1 MAALWRA
8 AAFVAGVCLLQ
19 NQAALPP
26 LAPSLWAVFVLLLA
40 AIAFR
45 ALRLSQ
51 GKIATIGAFGLG
63 FLLCFAVGLSWANW
77 RAHDRLRPLLP
88 SDLRWQDIVVEGRV
102 DGLATIDR
110 NAARF
115 DFAIDKLVS
124 PPRPLPAFK
133 ARISYR
139 PHAGAIRLG
148 EIRDGARL
156 RLKVRIRE
164 PRSNFNPNGFDYA
177 GWLFARKIRYGGYTR
192 SGEENRLLEAG
203 GGLRESLRAR
213 IAAAIPG
220 SSARAIVAALAIGDR
235 SGLSDSQWESMRRAG
250 VVHLVSISAVHIG
263 FVFGVAFLLCR
274 LALLFLRRY
283 FFVVKGQTVACLV
296 ALAAAGCYAALAGF
310 QIPTQ
315 RALIML
321 AAGCA
326 AALWGRRHS
335 MLMPFSLALFAVV
348 AFDPWAVLAP
358 GFWLSFFL
366 AGIVLI
372 LFRQGFDLRYAADA
386 PAASAPEPPV
396 IYKRLSEKDEAFVIV
411 PDKSMN
417 GKLRYAANIT
427 RFHLLTFAQ
436 EWEQW
441 VRRALL
447 FLAAAG
453 LLISLLTAAAAAA
466 FIFSFLTA
474 SLLLRVNIGRYFL
487 FQILISAGAI
497 PLTFGFFGEGSIIS
511 PIANFFA
518 IPAVGLTLPFVLAD
532 VVLPGDFLWRAA
544 AIPLAGFEWATEEL
558 SSPAWAAKFA
568 PTPTP
573 ILFALAVGG
582 ALWLLAPV
590 GRLRWFGALPL
601 CALAFT
607 PPIAIPQGDAA
618 VATLDVGQGS
628 AIVVRTANRTLV
640 YDAGP
645 RRGKIGFRRLGCLAV
660 FARARLAANR
670 RARRKPRRQRPQR
683 RRGIDFARVS
693 RCDFLFVAAARESAQ
708 SFGESR
714 ALRIGNRLALGRNR
728 FFVFASERGG
738 LSGGA
743 RRQRYELRAFDSDA
757 RFGGA
762 FDRRFV
768 GRIRGRIARPPSRRF
783 RRHSRAADDFAGKSS
798 RQQKLLAPK
807 IRARGRAANRDFQ
820 RRIVQHARPSAS
832 RRDGFIRARDR
843 GENRAHRPRRRGIF
857 ASWRAA
863 KNPNAKTARPP
874 LLAHRPRSRL
884 RRGEKQSGDGAEMKS
899 GAVGEIRTPD
909 LLITNQLLY
918 RTELQQRRADSSKRG
933 ARAAL

>member
-26 LAPSLWAVFVLLLA
+26 LAPSLWAAVVLLTV
-40 AIAFR
+40 AIAAR
-45 ALRLSQ
+45 ALRPE
-51 GKIATIGAFGLG
+51 KIAAIGAFGLG
-63 FLLCFAVGLSWANW
+63 FLLCFAVGFSWANW

-88 SDLRWQDIVVEGRV
+88 TDLRWQDIVVEGRV

-192 SGEENRLLEAG
+192 SGEENRLLAAG

-213 IAAAIPG
+213 IAAAIPD

-296 ALAAAGCYAALAGF
+296 ALAAAGGYAALAGF

-348 AFDPWAVLAP
+348 AFDPWAVLSP

-372 LFRQGFDLRYAADA
+372 ILRQGFDARSPID
-386 PAASAPEPPV
+386 PTASAPPPPV
-396 IYKRLSEKDEAFVIV
+396 VYKRLPGANEAFAVV
-411 PDKSMN
+411 ADESAK
-417 GKLRYAANIT
+417 GKLHHAAALALF
-427 RFHLLTFAQ
+427 RLRALARERWF
-436 EWEQW
+436 W
-441 VRRALL
+441 RALL

-453 LLISLLTAAAAAA
+453 LLISILAGVAAASFVLA
-466 FIFSFLTA
+466 FLTA
-474 SLLLRVNIGRYFL
+474 FLLFREQIKRYFL
-487 FQILISAGAI
+487 FQVLISAGAI
-497 PLTFGFFGEGSIIS
+497 PLTLHFFGEGSIIS

-544 AIPLAGFEWATEEL
+544 AIPLAGFEWAIEKL

-601 CALAFT
+601 CALAFA
-607 PPIAIPQGDAA
+607 PPIAIAPGDAA

-645 RRGKIGFRRLGCLAV
+645 RRGRFDTGASVVLPFLRGRGWQRIDALVVSHDDGDHSGGAESILRASPDAVFYSSLPPAKARSLSAKAARCESGIGWRWDGIDFLFLHPSAADYRAEREDNDMSCALLIRTRDSAALLTGDLSGEFEEELLARHPAV
-660 FARARLAANR
+660 FADI
-670 RARRKPRRQRPQR
+670 RARRTILLASHHGSKNSSRPKFARAVAPQTAVFSAGLCNTHGHPHPAVTDLFAREIGAKIARTDRDGAVILHLGAPQKIQTQRPR
-683 RRGIDFARVS
+683 
-693 RCDFLFVAAARESAQ
+693 
-708 SFGESR
+708 
-714 ALRIGNRLALGRNR
+714 
-728 FFVFASERGG
+728 
-738 LSGGA
+738 
-743 RRQRYELRAFDSDA
+743 
-757 RFGGA
+757 
-762 FDRRFV
+762 DRRYWH
-768 GRIRGRIARPPSRRF
+768 IDTD
-783 RRHSRAADDFAGKSS
+783 RACG
-798 RQQKLLAPK
+798 
-807 IRARGRAANRDFQ
+807 
-820 RRIVQHARPSAS
+820 
-832 RRDGFIRARDR
+832 
-843 GENRAHRPRRRGIF
+843 
-857 ASWRAA
+857 AA
-863 KNPNAKTARPP
+863 KNKEETAR
-874 LLAHRPRSRL
+874 
-884 RRGEKQSGDGAEMKS
+884 K
-899 GAVGEIRTPD
+899 
-909 LLITNQLLY
+909 
-918 RTELQQRRADSSKRG
+918 
-933 ARAAL
+933 

>member
-1 MAALWRA
+1 M
-8 AAFVAGVCLLQ
+8 
-19 NQAALPP
+19 
-26 LAPSLWAVFVLLLA
+26 
-40 AIAFR
+40 
-45 ALRLSQ
+45 
-51 GKIATIGAFGLG
+51 
-63 FLLCFAVGLSWANW
+63 
-77 RAHDRLRPLLP
+77 
-88 SDLRWQDIVVEGRV
+88 
-102 DGLATIDR
+102 ATIDR

-192 SGEENRLLEAG
+192 SGEENRLLAAG

-296 ALAAAGCYAALAGF
+296 ALAAAGGYAALAGF

-411 PDKSMN
+411 VDESMN
-417 GKLRYAANIT
+417 GKLRYAADIT

-453 LLISLLTAAAAAA
+453 
-466 FIFSFLTA
+466 
-474 SLLLRVNIGRYFL
+474 
-487 FQILISAGAI
+487 
-497 PLTFGFFGEGSIIS
+497 
-511 PIANFFA
+511 
-518 IPAVGLTLPFVLAD
+518 
-532 VVLPGDFLWRAA
+532 
-544 AIPLAGFEWATEEL
+544 
-558 SSPAWAAKFA
+558 
-568 PTPTP
+568 
-573 ILFALAVGG
+573 
-582 ALWLLAPV
+582 
-590 GRLRWFGALPL
+590 
-601 CALAFT
+601 C
-607 PPIAIPQGDAA
+607 
-618 VATLDVGQGS
+618 
-628 AIVVRTANRTLV
+628 
-640 YDAGP
+640 
-645 RRGKIGFRRLGCLAV
+645 
-660 FARARLAANR
+660 
-670 RARRKPRRQRPQR
+670 
-683 RRGIDFARVS
+683 
-693 RCDFLFVAAARESAQ
+693 
-708 SFGESR
+708 
-714 ALRIGNRLALGRNR
+714 
-728 FFVFASERGG
+728 
-738 LSGGA
+738 
-743 RRQRYELRAFDSDA
+743 
-757 RFGGA
+757 
-762 FDRRFV
+762 
-768 GRIRGRIARPPSRRF
+768 
-783 RRHSRAADDFAGKSS
+783 
-798 RQQKLLAPK
+798 
-807 IRARGRAANRDFQ
+807 
-820 RRIVQHARPSAS
+820 
-832 RRDGFIRARDR
+832 
-843 GENRAHRPRRRGIF
+843 
-857 ASWRAA
+857 
-863 KNPNAKTARPP
+863 
-874 LLAHRPRSRL
+874 
-884 RRGEKQSGDGAEMKS
+884 
-899 GAVGEIRTPD
+899 
-909 LLITNQLLY
+909 
-918 RTELQQRRADSSKRG
+918 
-933 ARAAL
+933 

>member
-40 AIAFR
+40 AIAVR
-45 ALRLSQ
+45 ALRPSQ

-63 FLLCFAVGLSWANW
+63 FLLCFAVGFSWANW

-192 SGEENRLLEAG
+192 SGEENRLLAPG

-283 FFVVKGQTVACLV
+283 FFIVKGQTVACLI
-296 ALAAAGCYAALAGF
+296 ALAAAGGYAALAGF

-348 AFDPWAVLAP
+348 AFDPWAVLSP

-366 AGIVLI
+366 AGVILI
-372 LFRQGFDLRYAADA
+372 LIRQGFDARSTIF
-386 PAASAPEPPV
+386 PAASEPPLPPSPPPPSV
-396 IYKRLSEKDEAFVIV
+396 VYKRLPDAGVEVFLIVDSESIG
-411 PDKSMN
+411 
-417 GKLRYAANIT
+417 GKLRYAAAVALF
-427 RFHLLTFAQ
+427 RLRAL
-436 EWEQW
+436 EWERQIW
-441 VRRALL
+441 PTLL
-447 FLAAAG
+447 SLATAG
-453 LLISLLTAAAAAA
+453 LLISILTTAAAAA
-466 FIFSFLTA
+466 FIFSFLIA
-474 SLLLRVNIGRYFL
+474 SLLLRGNIKRYFL
-487 FQILISAGAI
+487 FQILLAAGAI
-497 PLTFGFFGEGSIIS
+497 PLTFAFFGEGSIIS

-518 IPAVGLTLPFVLAD
+518 IPAVGLALPFVLAD

-544 AIPLAGFEWATEEL
+544 AIPLAGFEWAIEKL
-558 SSPAWAAKFA
+558 SSPVWAAKFA

-601 CALAFT
+601 CALAFV
-607 PPIAIPQGDAA
+607 PPIAIAPGDAT

-640 YDAGP
+640 YGAGP
-645 RRGKIGFRRLGCLAV
+645 RRGKFDSGSEVVLPFLRGRGWQRIDALVVSHDDGDHSGGAESILRASPDAIFYSSLPTAKARNLSANAARCESGIGWRWDGIDFLFLHPSAADYRAEREDNDMSCALLIRTRDSAALLTGDLSGEFEEELLARHPAV
-660 FARARLAANR
+660 FADI
-670 RARRKPRRQRPQR
+670 RARRTILLASHHGSKNSSRPKFARAVAPQTAIFSAGLCNTHGHPHPAVTDLFGREIGAKIARTDRDGAVILHLGAPQKIETQRPRDR
-683 RRGIDFARVS
+683 RYWHIDLDRA
-693 RCDFLFVAAARESAQ
+693 CGAAR
-708 SFGESR
+708 
-714 ALRIGNRLALGRNR
+714 
-728 FFVFASERGG
+728 
-738 LSGGA
+738 
-743 RRQRYELRAFDSDA
+743 
-757 RFGGA
+757 
-762 FDRRFV
+762 
-768 GRIRGRIARPPSRRF
+768 
-783 RRHSRAADDFAGKSS
+783 K
-798 RQQKLLAPK
+798 
-807 IRARGRAANRDFQ
+807 
-820 RRIVQHARPSAS
+820 
-832 RRDGFIRARDR
+832 
-843 GENRAHRPRRRGIF
+843 
-857 ASWRAA
+857 
-863 KNPNAKTARPP
+863 
-874 LLAHRPRSRL
+874 
-884 RRGEKQSGDGAEMKS
+884 
-899 GAVGEIRTPD
+899 
-909 LLITNQLLY
+909 
-918 RTELQQRRADSSKRG
+918 
-933 ARAAL
+933 

>member
-26 LAPSLWAVFVLLLA
+26 LAPSLWAAVILLLA

-51 GKIATIGAFGLG
+51 GKIATIGAFGLAV
-63 FLLCFAVGLSWANW
+63 LLCFAVGLSWANW

-88 SDLRWQDIVVEGRV
+88 TDLRWQDIVVEGRV
-102 DGLATIDR
+102 DGLASIDR

-366 AGIVLI
+366 AGVILI
-372 LFRQGFDLRYAADA
+372 LIRQGFEARSTIF
-386 PAASAPEPPV
+386 PAAIEPPLPPSPPPPPV
-396 IYKRLSEKDEAFVIV
+396 VYKRLPDEGVEVFIIVGSESIGD
-411 PDKSMN
+411 
-417 GKLRYAANIT
+417 KLRYAAAVALF
-427 RFHLLTFAQ
+427 RLRAL
-436 EWEQW
+436 EWERQIW
-441 VRRALL
+441 PTLL
-447 FLAAAG
+447 SLATAG
-453 LLISLLTAAAAAA
+453 LLISILTTAAAAA
-466 FIFSFLTA
+466 FIFSFLIA
-474 SLLLRVNIGRYFL
+474 SLLLRGNIKRYFL
-487 FQILISAGAI
+487 FQILLAAGAI
-497 PLTFGFFGEGSIIS
+497 PLTFAFFGEGSIIS

-558 SSPAWAAKFA
+558 SSPAWATKFA

-590 GRLRWFGALPL
+590 GRLRWFGVLPL
-601 CALAFT
+601 CALAFA
-607 PPIAIPQGDAA
+607 PPIAIAPGDAV

-645 RRGKIGFRRLGCLAV
+645 RRGKFDSGAEVVLPFLRGRGWQQIDALVVSHDDGDHSGGAESILRASPEADFYSSLPTAKARNLSAKAARCESGIGWRWDGIDFLFLHPSAADYRARREDNDMSCALLIRTRDSAALLTGDLSGEFEEELLARHPAV
-660 FARARLAANR
+660 FADI
-670 RARRKPRRQRPQR
+670 RARRTILLASHHGSKNSSRPKFARAVAPQTAVFSAGLCNTHGHPHPAVTDLFGREIGAKIARTDRDGAVILHLGAPQKIQTQRPR
-683 RRGIDFARVS
+683 
-693 RCDFLFVAAARESAQ
+693 
-708 SFGESR
+708 
-714 ALRIGNRLALGRNR
+714 
-728 FFVFASERGG
+728 
-738 LSGGA
+738 
-743 RRQRYELRAFDSDA
+743 
-757 RFGGA
+757 
-762 FDRRFV
+762 DRRYWH
-768 GRIRGRIARPPSRRF
+768 I
-783 RRHSRAADDFAGKSS
+783 D
-798 RQQKLLAPK
+798 L
-807 IRARGRAANRDFQ
+807 
-820 RRIVQHARPSAS
+820 
-832 RRDGFIRARDR
+832 
-843 GENRAHRPRRRGIF
+843 NRACG
-857 ASWRAA
+857 AA
-863 KNPNAKTARPP
+863 KNKEETAR
-874 LLAHRPRSRL
+874 
-884 RRGEKQSGDGAEMKS
+884 K
-899 GAVGEIRTPD
+899 
-909 LLITNQLLY
+909 
-918 RTELQQRRADSSKRG
+918 
-933 ARAAL
+933 

>member
-1 MAALWRA
+1 MA
-8 AAFVAGVCLLQ
+8 
-19 NQAALPP
+19 
-26 LAPSLWAVFVLLLA
+26 S
-40 AIAFR
+40 
-45 ALRLSQ
+45 
-51 GKIATIGAFGLG
+51 
-63 FLLCFAVGLSWANW
+63 
-77 RAHDRLRPLLP
+77 
-88 SDLRWQDIVVEGRV
+88 
-102 DGLATIDR
+102 IDR

-263 FVFGVAFLLCR
+263 FVFGVVFLLCR

-296 ALAAAGCYAALAGF
+296 ALAAAGGYAALAGF

-348 AFDPWAVLAP
+348 VFDPWAVLSP

-366 AGIVLI
+366 AGVILI
-372 LFRQGFDLRYAADA
+372 LIRQGFDARSTIF
-386 PAASAPEPPV
+386 PAASEPPLPPSPPPPPPV
-396 IYKRLSEKDEAFVIV
+396 VYKRLPDEGVEVFLIVGSESIGD
-411 PDKSMN
+411 
-417 GKLRYAANIT
+417 KLRYAAAVALF
-427 RFHLLTFAQ
+427 RLRAL
-436 EWEQW
+436 EWERQIW
-441 VRRALL
+441 PTLL
-447 FLAAAG
+447 SLATAG
-453 LLISLLTAAAAAA
+453 LLISILTTAAAAA
-466 FIFSFLTA
+466 FIFSFLIA
-474 SLLLRVNIGRYFL
+474 SLLLRGNIKRYFL
-487 FQILISAGAI
+487 FQILLAAGAI
-497 PLTFGFFGEGSIIS
+497 PLTFAFFGEGSIIS

-544 AIPLAGFEWATEEL
+544 AIPLAGFEWAIEKL
-558 SSPAWAAKFA
+558 SSPVWAAKFA

-601 CALAFT
+601 CALAFA
-607 PPIAIPQGDAA
+607 PPIAIPPGDAA

-645 RRGKIGFRRLGCLAV
+645 RRGKFDSGAEVVLPFLRGRGWQQIDALVVSHDDGDHSGGAESILRASPDAIFYSSLPPAKARNLSAKAARCESGIGWRWDGVDFLFLHPSAADYRAEREDNDMSCALLIRTRDSAALLTGDLSGEFEEELLARHPAV
-660 FARARLAANR
+660 FADI
-670 RARRKPRRQRPQR
+670 RARRTILLASHHGSKNSSRPKFARAVAPQTAIFSAGLCNTHGHPHPAVTDLFAREIGAKIARTDRDGAVFLHLGAPQKIQTQRPR
-683 RRGIDFARVS
+683 
-693 RCDFLFVAAARESAQ
+693 
-708 SFGESR
+708 
-714 ALRIGNRLALGRNR
+714 
-728 FFVFASERGG
+728 
-738 LSGGA
+738 
-743 RRQRYELRAFDSDA
+743 
-757 RFGGA
+757 
-762 FDRRFV
+762 DRRYWH
-768 GRIRGRIARPPSRRF
+768 IDLD
-783 RRHSRAADDFAGKSS
+783 RACG
-798 RQQKLLAPK
+798 
-807 IRARGRAANRDFQ
+807 
-820 RRIVQHARPSAS
+820 
-832 RRDGFIRARDR
+832 
-843 GENRAHRPRRRGIF
+843 
-857 ASWRAA
+857 AA
-863 KNPNAKTARPP
+863 KNKAATAR
-874 LLAHRPRSRL
+874 
-884 RRGEKQSGDGAEMKS
+884 K
-899 GAVGEIRTPD
+899 
-909 LLITNQLLY
+909 
-918 RTELQQRRADSSKRG
+918 
-933 ARAAL
+933 

>member
-26 LAPSLWAVFVLLLA
+26 LAPSLWAVFVLLA
-40 AIAFR
+40 VAIAAR
-45 ALRLSQ
+45 ALRPE
-51 GKIATIGAFGLG
+51 KIAAIGAFALAV
-63 FLLCFAVGLSWANW
+63 LLCFAVGFSWANW

-88 SDLRWQDIVVEGRV
+88 TDLRWQDIVVEGRV

-192 SGEENRLLEAG
+192 SGEENRLLAAG

-296 ALAAAGCYAALAGF
+296 ALAAAGGYALLAGF

-366 AGIVLI
+366 AGVILI
-372 LFRQGFDLRYAADA
+372 LFRQGFDPRRAMFNPANIA
-386 PAASAPEPPV
+386 PSPPAV
-396 IYKRLSEKDEAFVIV
+396 YEKLPDDDVDSFTIVYDESIG
-411 PDKSMN
+411 
-417 GKLRYAANIT
+417 GKLRYAAAT
-427 RFHLLTFAQ
+427 AYFHLHTFAQ
-436 EWEQW
+436 KWEQW
-441 VRRALL
+441 VRRTLL
-447 FLAAAG
+447 FLATAG
-453 LLISLLTAAAAAA
+453 LLIAILTAATAAA
-466 FIFSFLTA
+466 FIFTFLTA
-474 SLLLRVNIGRYFL
+474 ILLFQGKIKRYFL
-487 FQILISAGAI
+487 FQVFLAAGAI
-497 PLTFGFFGEGSIIS
+497 PLTLHFFGEGSIIS

-518 IPAVGLTLPFVLAD
+518 VPAVGLVLPFVLAD

-601 CALAFT
+601 CALAFA
-607 PPIAIPQGDAA
+607 PPIAIPPGDAE
-618 VATLDVGQGS
+618 VITLDVGQGS

-645 RRGKIGFRRLGCLAV
+645 RRGKFDSGAEVVLPFLRGRGWQRIDALVVSHDDSDHSGGAESILRASPDTIFYSSLPTAKARNLSAKAARCESGIGWRWDGIDFLFLHPSAADYRARREDNDMSCALLIRTRDSAALLTGDLSGEFEEELLARHPAV
-660 FARARLAANR
+660 FADI
-670 RARRKPRRQRPQR
+670 RARRTILLASHHGSKNSSRPKFARAVAPQTAIFSAGLCNTHGHPHPAVTDLFAREIGAKIARTDRDGAVFLHLGAPQKIQTQRPRDR
-683 RRGIDFARVS
+683 RYWHIDIDRA
-693 RCDFLFVAAARESAQ
+693 CGAAKNKAAAAR
-708 SFGESR
+708 
-714 ALRIGNRLALGRNR
+714 
-728 FFVFASERGG
+728 
-738 LSGGA
+738 
-743 RRQRYELRAFDSDA
+743 
-757 RFGGA
+757 
-762 FDRRFV
+762 
-768 GRIRGRIARPPSRRF
+768 
-783 RRHSRAADDFAGKSS
+783 K
-798 RQQKLLAPK
+798 
-807 IRARGRAANRDFQ
+807 
-820 RRIVQHARPSAS
+820 
-832 RRDGFIRARDR
+832 
-843 GENRAHRPRRRGIF
+843 
-857 ASWRAA
+857 
-863 KNPNAKTARPP
+863 
-874 LLAHRPRSRL
+874 
-884 RRGEKQSGDGAEMKS
+884 
-899 GAVGEIRTPD
+899 
-909 LLITNQLLY
+909 
-918 RTELQQRRADSSKRG
+918 
-933 ARAAL
+933 

>member
-45 ALRLSQ
+45 ALRPE
-51 GKIATIGAFGLG
+51 KIATIGAFG
-63 FLLCFAVGLSWANW
+63 FAVLLCFAVGFSWANW

-88 SDLRWQDIVVEGRV
+88 TDLRWQDIVVEGRV
-102 DGLATIDR
+102 DGLASIDR

-148 EIRDGARL
+148 DIRDGARL

-283 FFVVKGQTVACLV
+283 FFVVKGQTVACLI
-296 ALAAAGCYAALAGF
+296 ALAAAGGYAALAGF

-348 AFDPWAVLAP
+348 AFDPWAVLSP

-366 AGIVLI
+366 AGVIVI
-372 LFRQGFDLRYAADA
+372 LFRQGFGLRFAAPA
-386 PAASAPEPPV
+386 PAAGAPEPPV

-411 PDKSMN
+411 VDESMN
-417 GKLRYAANIT
+417 GKLRYAADIT

-453 LLISLLTAAAAAA
+453 LLISLLTAAAAAS

-474 SLLLRVNIGRYFL
+474 SLLLRVNIRRYFL
-487 FQILISAGAI
+487 FQIFLSAGAI

-518 IPAVGLTLPFVLAD
+518 IPAVGLALPFVLAD

-601 CALAFT
+601 CALAFA

-645 RRGKIGFRRLGCLAV
+645 RRGKFDSGASVVLPFLRGRGWQRIDTLVVSHDDGDHSGGAESILRASPDAIFYSSLPTAKARGLSANAARCESGIGWRWDGVDFLFLHPSAADYRAEREDNDMSCSLLIRTRDSAALLTGDLSGEFEEELLARHPAV
-660 FARARLAANR
+660 FADI
-670 RARRKPRRQRPQR
+670 RARRTILLASHHGSKNSSRPKFARAVAPQTAIFSAGLCNTHGHPHPAVTDLFGREIGAKIARTDRDGAVFLHLGAPQKIQTQRPRDR
-683 RRGIDFARVS
+683 RYWHIDLNRA
-693 RCDFLFVAAARESAQ
+693 CGAAR
-708 SFGESR
+708 
-714 ALRIGNRLALGRNR
+714 
-728 FFVFASERGG
+728 
-738 LSGGA
+738 
-743 RRQRYELRAFDSDA
+743 
-757 RFGGA
+757 
-762 FDRRFV
+762 
-768 GRIRGRIARPPSRRF
+768 
-783 RRHSRAADDFAGKSS
+783 K
-798 RQQKLLAPK
+798 
-807 IRARGRAANRDFQ
+807 
-820 RRIVQHARPSAS
+820 
-832 RRDGFIRARDR
+832 
-843 GENRAHRPRRRGIF
+843 
-857 ASWRAA
+857 
-863 KNPNAKTARPP
+863 
-874 LLAHRPRSRL
+874 
-884 RRGEKQSGDGAEMKS
+884 
-899 GAVGEIRTPD
+899 
-909 LLITNQLLY
+909 
-918 RTELQQRRADSSKRG
+918 
-933 ARAAL
+933 

>member
-40 AIAFR
+40 AIAAR
-45 ALRLSQ
+45 ALRPE
-51 GKIATIGAFGLG
+51 KIAAIGAFG
-63 FLLCFAVGLSWANW
+63 FAVLLCFAVGFSWANW
-77 RAHDRLRPLLP
+77 RAHERLRPLLP
-88 SDLRWQDIVVEGRV
+88 TDLRWQDIVVEGRV
-102 DGLATIDR
+102 DGLASIDR

-192 SGEENRLLEAG
+192 SGEENRLLAPG

-283 FFVVKGQTVACLV
+283 FFVVKGQTVACLI
-296 ALAAAGCYAALAGF
+296 ALAAAGGYAALAGF

-348 AFDPWAVLAP
+348 AFDPWAVLSP

-366 AGIVLI
+366 AGVILI
-372 LFRQGFDLRYAADA
+372 LIRQGFEARSTIF
-386 PAASAPEPPV
+386 PAAIEPPLPPSPPPPPV
-396 IYKRLSEKDEAFVIV
+396 VYKRLPDEGVEVFIIVGSESIGD
-411 PDKSMN
+411 
-417 GKLRYAANIT
+417 KLRYAAAVALF
-427 RFHLLTFAQ
+427 RLRAL
-436 EWEQW
+436 EWERQIW
-441 VRRALL
+441 PTLL
-447 FLAAAG
+447 SLATAG
-453 LLISLLTAAAAAA
+453 LLISILTTAAAAA
-466 FIFSFLTA
+466 FIFSFLIA
-474 SLLLRVNIGRYFL
+474 SLLLRGNIKRYFL
-487 FQILISAGAI
+487 FQILLAAGAI
-497 PLTFGFFGEGSIIS
+497 PLTFAFFGEGSIIS

-544 AIPLAGFEWATEEL
+544 AIPLAGFEWAIEKL

-601 CALAFT
+601 CALAFA
-607 PPIAIPQGDAA
+607 PPIAIAPGDAV

-645 RRGKIGFRRLGCLAV
+645 RRGRFDTGASVVLPFLRGRGWQQIDALVVSHDDGDHSGGAESILRASPDADFYSSLPPAKARNLSAKAARCESGIGWRWD
-660 FARARLAANR
+660 
-670 RARRKPRRQRPQR
+670 
-683 RRGIDFARVS
+683 GIDFL
-693 RCDFLFVAAARESAQ
+693 FLH
-708 SFGESR
+708 
-714 ALRIGNRLALGRNR
+714 
-728 FFVFASERGG
+728 
-738 LSGGA
+738 
-743 RRQRYELRAFDSDA
+743 
-757 RFGGA
+757 
-762 FDRRFV
+762 
-768 GRIRGRIARPPSRRF
+768 PS
-783 RRHSRAADDFAGKSS
+783 AADYRAEREDNDMSCS
-798 RQQKLLAPK
+798 LL
-807 IRARGRAANRDFQ
+807 
-820 RRIVQHARPSAS
+820 
-832 RRDGFIRARDR
+832 IRARDSAALLTGDLS
-843 GENRAHRPRRRGIF
+843 GEFEEELLARHPAVFADIRARRTILLASHHGSKNSSRPEFARAVAPQTAIFSAGLCNTHGHPHPAVTDLFGREIGAKIARTDRDGAIILRLGAPQKIQTQRPRDRRYWHIDLDRACG
-857 ASWRAA
+857 AA
-863 KNPNAKTARPP
+863 KNKEETAR
-874 LLAHRPRSRL
+874 
-884 RRGEKQSGDGAEMKS
+884 K
-899 GAVGEIRTPD
+899 
-909 LLITNQLLY
+909 
-918 RTELQQRRADSSKRG
+918 
-933 ARAAL
+933 

>member
-1 MAALWRA
+1 M
-8 AAFVAGVCLLQ
+8 
-19 NQAALPP
+19 
-26 LAPSLWAVFVLLLA
+26 
-40 AIAFR
+40 
-45 ALRLSQ
+45 
-51 GKIATIGAFGLG
+51 
-63 FLLCFAVGLSWANW
+63 
-77 RAHDRLRPLLP
+77 
-88 SDLRWQDIVVEGRV
+88 
-102 DGLATIDR
+102 ATIDR

-296 ALAAAGCYAALAGF
+296 ALAAAGGYAALAGF

-348 AFDPWAVLAP
+348 AFDPWAVLSP

-366 AGIVLI
+366 AGVILI
-372 LFRQGFDLRYAADA
+372 LIKQGFDARSTIF
-386 PAASAPEPPV
+386 PAASEPPLPPSPPPPPV
-396 IYKRLSEKDEAFVIV
+396 VYKRLPDEGVEVFIIVGSESIGD
-411 PDKSMN
+411 
-417 GKLRYAANIT
+417 KLRYAAAVALF
-427 RFHLLTFAQ
+427 RL
-436 EWEQW
+436 
-441 VRRALL
+441 RALEWDRQIWPTL
-447 FLAAAG
+447 LSLATAG
-453 LLISLLTAAAAAA
+453 LLISILTTAAAAA
-466 FIFSFLTA
+466 FIFSFLIA
-474 SLLLRVNIGRYFL
+474 SLLLRGNIKRYFL
-487 FQILISAGAI
+487 FQVLLSAGAI
-497 PLTFGFFGEGSIIS
+497 PLTLHFFGEGSIIS

-544 AIPLAGFEWATEEL
+544 AIPLAGFEWAIEKL
-558 SSPAWAAKFA
+558 SSPVWAAKFA

-601 CALAFT
+601 CALAFA

-645 RRGKIGFRRLGCLAV
+645 RRGRFDSGASVVLPFLRGRGWQRIDALVVSHDDGDHSGGAESILRASPEADFYSSLPPAKARNLSAKAARCESGIGWRWDGIDFLFLHPSAADYRAEREDNDMSCALLIRTRDSAALLTGDLSGEFEEELLARHPAV
-660 FARARLAANR
+660 FADI
-670 RARRKPRRQRPQR
+670 RARRTILLASHHGSKNSSRPKFARAVAPQTAIFSAGLCNTHGHPHPAVTDLFAREIGAKIARTDRDGAVFLHLGAPQKIQTQRPR
-683 RRGIDFARVS
+683 
-693 RCDFLFVAAARESAQ
+693 
-708 SFGESR
+708 
-714 ALRIGNRLALGRNR
+714 
-728 FFVFASERGG
+728 
-738 LSGGA
+738 
-743 RRQRYELRAFDSDA
+743 
-757 RFGGA
+757 
-762 FDRRFV
+762 DRRYWH
-768 GRIRGRIARPPSRRF
+768 IDLD
-783 RRHSRAADDFAGKSS
+783 RACG
-798 RQQKLLAPK
+798 
-807 IRARGRAANRDFQ
+807 
-820 RRIVQHARPSAS
+820 
-832 RRDGFIRARDR
+832 
-843 GENRAHRPRRRGIF
+843 
-857 ASWRAA
+857 AA
-863 KNPNAKTARPP
+863 KNKEETAR
-874 LLAHRPRSRL
+874 
-884 RRGEKQSGDGAEMKS
+884 K
-899 GAVGEIRTPD
+899 
-909 LLITNQLLY
+909 
-918 RTELQQRRADSSKRG
+918 
-933 ARAAL
+933 

>member
-40 AIAFR
+40 AIAVR

-51 GKIATIGAFGLG
+51 GKIATIGAFGLA
-63 FLLCFAVGLSWANW
+63 FALCFVVGFSWANW
-77 RAHDRLRPLLP
+77 RAHDRLSPLLP
-88 SDLRWQDIVVEGRV
+88 TDLRWQDIVVEGRV
-102 DGLATIDR
+102 DGLASIDR

-283 FFVVKGQTVACLV
+283 FFVVKGQTVACLI
-296 ALAAAGCYAALAGF
+296 ALAAAGGYAALAGF

-366 AGIVLI
+366 AGIILI
-372 LFRQGFDLRYAADA
+372 LSRQGFALRFAADA

-396 IYKRLSEKDEAFVIV
+396 IYKRLSEKNEAFVIV
-411 PDKSMN
+411 VDESMN

-447 FLAAAG
+447 FLVAAG
-453 LLISLLTAAAAAA
+453 LLISILTEAAAAS
-466 FIFSFLTA
+466 FIFAFFAA
-474 SLLLRVNIGRYFL
+474 SLLLRVNIRRYFL

-518 IPAVGLTLPFVLAD
+518 VPAVGLALPFVLAD

-544 AIPLAGFEWATEEL
+544 AIPLAGFEWAIEKL
-558 SSPAWAAKFA
+558 SSPVWAAKFA

-601 CALAFT
+601 CALAFA

-645 RRGKIGFRRLGCLAV
+645 RRGRLDSGASVVLPFLRGRGWQRIDALVVSHDDGDHSGGAESILRASPEADFYSSLPPAKARNLSAKAARCESGIGWRWDGIDFLFLHPSAADYRAEREDNDMSCALLIRTRDSAALLTGDLSGEFEEELLARHPAV
-660 FARARLAANR
+660 FADI
-670 RARRKPRRQRPQR
+670 RARRTILLASHHGSKNSSRPKFARAVAPQTAIFSAGLCNTHGHPHPAVTDLFAREIGAKIARTDRDGAIILHLGAPQKIQTQRPRDR
-683 RRGIDFARVS
+683 RYWHIDLDRA
-693 RCDFLFVAAARESAQ
+693 CGAAKNKAAAAR
-708 SFGESR
+708 
-714 ALRIGNRLALGRNR
+714 
-728 FFVFASERGG
+728 
-738 LSGGA
+738 
-743 RRQRYELRAFDSDA
+743 
-757 RFGGA
+757 
-762 FDRRFV
+762 
-768 GRIRGRIARPPSRRF
+768 
-783 RRHSRAADDFAGKSS
+783 K
-798 RQQKLLAPK
+798 
-807 IRARGRAANRDFQ
+807 
-820 RRIVQHARPSAS
+820 
-832 RRDGFIRARDR
+832 
-843 GENRAHRPRRRGIF
+843 
-857 ASWRAA
+857 
-863 KNPNAKTARPP
+863 
-874 LLAHRPRSRL
+874 
-884 RRGEKQSGDGAEMKS
+884 
-899 GAVGEIRTPD
+899 
-909 LLITNQLLY
+909 
-918 RTELQQRRADSSKRG
+918 
-933 ARAAL
+933 

>member
-26 LAPSLWAVFVLLLA
+26 LAPSLWAVVVLLLA

-51 GKIATIGAFGLG
+51 GKIATIGAFGLAV
-63 FLLCFAVGLSWANW
+63 LLCFAVGLSWANW
-77 RAHDRLRPLLP
+77 RAHERLRPLLP
-88 SDLRWQDIVVEGRV
+88 TDLRWQDIVVEGRV

-124 PPRPLPAFK
+124 PPRPIPDFK

-192 SGEENRLLEAG
+192 SGEENRLLAAG

-213 IAAAIPG
+213 IAAAIPD

-296 ALAAAGCYAALAGF
+296 ALAAAGGYAALAGF

-335 MLMPFSLALFAVV
+335 MLMPFSLPLFAVV

-366 AGIVLI
+366 AGIILI
-372 LFRQGFDLRYAADA
+372 LFRQGFDPRRAMFNPANIA
-386 PAASAPEPPV
+386 PSPPAV
-396 IYKRLSEKDEAFVIV
+396 YEKLPDDDVDSFTIVYDESIG
-411 PDKSMN
+411 
-417 GKLRYAANIT
+417 GKLRYAAAT
-427 RFHLLTFAQ
+427 AYFHLHTFAQ
-436 EWEQW
+436 KWEQW

-447 FLAAAG
+447 FLATAG
-453 LLISLLTAAAAAA
+453 LLISILTAATAAA
-466 FIFSFLTA
+466 FIFTFLTA
-474 SLLLRVNIGRYFL
+474 ILLFQGKIKRYFL
-487 FQILISAGAI
+487 FQVFLAAGAI
-497 PLTFGFFGEGSIIS
+497 PLTLHFFGEGSIIS

-518 IPAVGLTLPFVLAD
+518 VPAVGLVLPFVLVD
-532 VVLPGDFLWRAA
+532 VILPGDFLWRAA
-544 AIPLAGFEWATEEL
+544 AIPLAGFEWAIEKL
-558 SSPAWAAKFA
+558 SSPVWAAKFA

-601 CALAFT
+601 CALAFA
-607 PPIAIPQGDAA
+607 PSIAIPPGDAE
-618 VATLDVGQGS
+618 VITLDVGQGS

-645 RRGKIGFRRLGCLAV
+645 RRGRLDSGSLVVLPFLRGRGWQRIDALVVSHDDGDHSGGAESILRASPEADFYSSLPSAKARNLSAKAARCESGIGWRWDGIDFLFLHPSAADYRAEREDNDMSCALLIRTRDSAALLTGDLSGEFEEELLARHPAV
-660 FARARLAANR
+660 FADI
-670 RARRKPRRQRPQR
+670 RARRTILLASHHGSKNSSRPEFARAVAPQTAIFSAGLCNTHGHPHPAVTDLFGREIGAKIARTDRDGAVFLHLGAPQKIQTQRPR
-683 RRGIDFARVS
+683 
-693 RCDFLFVAAARESAQ
+693 
-708 SFGESR
+708 
-714 ALRIGNRLALGRNR
+714 
-728 FFVFASERGG
+728 
-738 LSGGA
+738 
-743 RRQRYELRAFDSDA
+743 
-757 RFGGA
+757 
-762 FDRRFV
+762 DRRYWH
-768 GRIRGRIARPPSRRF
+768 IDLD
-783 RRHSRAADDFAGKSS
+783 RACG
-798 RQQKLLAPK
+798 
-807 IRARGRAANRDFQ
+807 
-820 RRIVQHARPSAS
+820 
-832 RRDGFIRARDR
+832 
-843 GENRAHRPRRRGIF
+843 
-857 ASWRAA
+857 AA
-863 KNPNAKTARPP
+863 KNKTTTAR
-874 LLAHRPRSRL
+874 
-884 RRGEKQSGDGAEMKS
+884 K
-899 GAVGEIRTPD
+899 
-909 LLITNQLLY
+909 
-918 RTELQQRRADSSKRG
+918 
-933 ARAAL
+933 

>member
-26 LAPSLWAVFVLLLA
+26 LAPSLWAVIILLLA
-40 AIAFR
+40 AIAVR

-51 GKIATIGAFGLG
+51 EKIAAIGAFGLG
-63 FLLCFAVGLSWANW
+63 FLLCFAVGFSWANW

-88 SDLRWQDIVVEGRV
+88 TDLRWQDIVVEGRV
-102 DGLATIDR
+102 DGLASIDR

-192 SGEENRLLEAG
+192 SGEENRLLAAG

-213 IAAAIPG
+213 IAAAIPD

-296 ALAAAGCYAALAGF
+296 ALAAAGGYAALAGF

-348 AFDPWAVLAP
+348 AFDPWAVLSP

-366 AGIVLI
+366 AGVILI
-372 LFRQGFDLRYAADA
+372 LIRQGFEARSTIF
-386 PAASAPEPPV
+386 PAASEPPLPPSPPPPPPPV
-396 IYKRLSEKDEAFVIV
+396 VYKRLPDEGVEVFLIV
-411 PDKSMN
+411 DGESIG
-417 GKLRYAANIT
+417 GKLRYAAAVALF
-427 RFHLLTFAQ
+427 RL
-436 EWEQW
+436 
-441 VRRALL
+441 RALEWDRQIWPTL
-447 FLAAAG
+447 LSLATAG
-453 LLISLLTAAAAAA
+453 LLISILTTVAAAA
-466 FIFSFLTA
+466 FIFSFLIA
-474 SLLLRVNIGRYFL
+474 SLLLRGNIKRYFL
-487 FQILISAGAI
+487 FQILLAAGAI
-497 PLTFGFFGEGSIIS
+497 PLTFAFFGEGSIIS

-518 IPAVGLTLPFVLAD
+518 VPAVGLALPFVLAD

-544 AIPLAGFEWATEEL
+544 AIPLAGFEWAIEKL
-558 SSPAWAAKFA
+558 SSPVWAAKFA

-582 ALWLLAPV
+582 ALWLLTPV

-601 CALAFT
+601 CALAFA
-607 PPIAIPQGDAA
+607 PPIAIPQGDAT

-645 RRGKIGFRRLGCLAV
+645 RRGKFDSGAEVVLPFLRGRGWQRIDALVVSHDDGDHSGGAESILRASPEADFYSSLPPAKARNLSAKAARCESGIGWRWDGIDFLFLHPSAADYRARREDNDMSCALLIRTRDSAALLTGDLSGEFEEELLARHPAV
-660 FARARLAANR
+660 FADI
-670 RARRKPRRQRPQR
+670 RARRTILLASHHGSKNSSRPKFARAVAPQTAIFSAGLCNTHGHPHPAVTDLFAREIGAKIARTDRDGAVILHLGAPQKIQTQRPR
-683 RRGIDFARVS
+683 
-693 RCDFLFVAAARESAQ
+693 
-708 SFGESR
+708 
-714 ALRIGNRLALGRNR
+714 
-728 FFVFASERGG
+728 
-738 LSGGA
+738 
-743 RRQRYELRAFDSDA
+743 
-757 RFGGA
+757 
-762 FDRRFV
+762 DRRYWH
-768 GRIRGRIARPPSRRF
+768 IDLD
-783 RRHSRAADDFAGKSS
+783 RACG
-798 RQQKLLAPK
+798 
-807 IRARGRAANRDFQ
+807 
-820 RRIVQHARPSAS
+820 
-832 RRDGFIRARDR
+832 
-843 GENRAHRPRRRGIF
+843 
-857 ASWRAA
+857 AA
-863 KNPNAKTARPP
+863 KNKAATAR
-874 LLAHRPRSRL
+874 
-884 RRGEKQSGDGAEMKS
+884 K
-899 GAVGEIRTPD
+899 
-909 LLITNQLLY
+909 
-918 RTELQQRRADSSKRG
+918 
-933 ARAAL
+933 

>member
-63 FLLCFAVGLSWANW
+63 VLLCFVVGLSWANW

-88 SDLRWQDIVVEGRV
+88 TDLRWHDIVVEGRV
-102 DGLATIDR
+102 DGLASIDR

-124 PPRPLPAFK
+124 PPRPIPDFK

-348 AFDPWAVLAP
+348 AFDPWAVLSP

-366 AGIVLI
+366 AGVILI
-372 LFRQGFDLRYAADA
+372 LIRQGFDARSTIF
-386 PAASAPEPPV
+386 PAASEPPLPPSPPPPPV
-396 IYKRLSEKDEAFVIV
+396 VYKRLPDEGVEVFIIVGSESIGD
-411 PDKSMN
+411 
-417 GKLRYAANIT
+417 KLRYAAAVALF
-427 RFHLLTFAQ
+427 RL
-436 EWEQW
+436 
-441 VRRALL
+441 RALEWDRQIWPTL
-447 FLAAAG
+447 LSLATAG
-453 LLISLLTAAAAAA
+453 LLISILTTAAAAA
-466 FIFSFLTA
+466 FIFSFLIA
-474 SLLLRVNIGRYFL
+474 SLLLRGNIKRYFL
-487 FQILISAGAI
+487 FQVLLSAGAI

-544 AIPLAGFEWATEEL
+544 AIPLAGFEWAIEKL

-601 CALAFT
+601 CALAFA

-645 RRGKIGFRRLGCLAV
+645 RRGKFDTGASVVLPFLRGRGWQQIDALVVSHDDGDHSGGAESILRASPEADFYSSLPTAKARALSAKAARCESGIGWRWDGIDFLFLHPSAADYRAEREDNDMSCALLIRTRDSAALLTGDLSGEFEEELLARHPAV
-660 FARARLAANR
+660 FADI
-670 RARRKPRRQRPQR
+670 RARRTILLASHHGSKNSSRPEFARAVAPQTAVFSAGLCNTHGHPHPAVTDLFAREIGAKIARTDRDGAVILHLGAPQKIQTQRPR
-683 RRGIDFARVS
+683 
-693 RCDFLFVAAARESAQ
+693 
-708 SFGESR
+708 
-714 ALRIGNRLALGRNR
+714 
-728 FFVFASERGG
+728 
-738 LSGGA
+738 
-743 RRQRYELRAFDSDA
+743 
-757 RFGGA
+757 
-762 FDRRFV
+762 DRRYWH
-768 GRIRGRIARPPSRRF
+768 IDID
-783 RRHSRAADDFAGKSS
+783 RACG
-798 RQQKLLAPK
+798 
-807 IRARGRAANRDFQ
+807 
-820 RRIVQHARPSAS
+820 
-832 RRDGFIRARDR
+832 
-843 GENRAHRPRRRGIF
+843 
-857 ASWRAA
+857 AA
-863 KNPNAKTARPP
+863 KNKKETAR
-874 LLAHRPRSRL
+874 
-884 RRGEKQSGDGAEMKS
+884 K
-899 GAVGEIRTPD
+899 
-909 LLITNQLLY
+909 
-918 RTELQQRRADSSKRG
+918 
-933 ARAAL
+933 

>member
-40 AIAFR
+40 AIAVR
-45 ALRLSQ
+45 ALRPSQ
-51 GKIATIGAFGLG
+51 GKIATIGAFGLAV
-63 FLLCFAVGLSWANW
+63 LLCFAVGFSWANW

-88 SDLRWQDIVVEGRV
+88 TDLRWQDIVVEGRV

-148 EIRDGARL
+148 DIRDGARL

-192 SGEENRLLEAG
+192 SGEENRLLAAG

-296 ALAAAGCYAALAGF
+296 ALAAAGGYAALAGF

-366 AGIVLI
+366 AGVILI
-372 LFRQGFDLRYAADA
+372 LFRQGFDLRFAAPA
-386 PAASAPEPPV
+386 PAASAPERPV

-411 PDKSMN
+411 VDESMN
-417 GKLRYAANIT
+417 GKLRYAADIT

-453 LLISLLTAAAAAA
+453 LLISLLTAAAAAS

-474 SLLLRVNIGRYFL
+474 SLLLRVNIRRYFL
-487 FQILISAGAI
+487 FQIFLSAGAI

-518 IPAVGLTLPFVLAD
+518 VPAVGLALPFVLAD

-558 SSPAWAAKFA
+558 SSPVWAAKFA

-601 CALAFT
+601 CALAFA
-607 PPIAIPQGDAA
+607 PPIAIAPGDAA

-645 RRGKIGFRRLGCLAV
+645 RRGRFDTGASVVLPFLRGRGWQRIDALVVSHDDGDHSGGAESILRASPDAIFYSSLPTAKARNLSAKAARCESGIGWRWDGIDFLFLHPSAADYRVQREDNDMSCALLIRTRDSAALLTGDLSGEFEEELLARHPAV
-660 FARARLAANR
+660 FADI
-670 RARRKPRRQRPQR
+670 RARRTILLASHHGSKNSSRPKFARAIAPQTAIFSAGLCNTHGHPHPAVTDLFGREIGAKIARTDRDGAVMLHLGAPQKIQTQRPR
-683 RRGIDFARVS
+683 
-693 RCDFLFVAAARESAQ
+693 
-708 SFGESR
+708 
-714 ALRIGNRLALGRNR
+714 
-728 FFVFASERGG
+728 
-738 LSGGA
+738 
-743 RRQRYELRAFDSDA
+743 
-757 RFGGA
+757 
-762 FDRRFV
+762 DRRYWH
-768 GRIRGRIARPPSRRF
+768 IDLD
-783 RRHSRAADDFAGKSS
+783 RACG
-798 RQQKLLAPK
+798 
-807 IRARGRAANRDFQ
+807 
-820 RRIVQHARPSAS
+820 
-832 RRDGFIRARDR
+832 
-843 GENRAHRPRRRGIF
+843 
-857 ASWRAA
+857 AA
-863 KNPNAKTARPP
+863 KNKTA
-874 LLAHRPRSRL
+874 
-884 RRGEKQSGDGAEMKS
+884 
-899 GAVGEIRTPD
+899 T
-909 LLITNQLLY
+909 
-918 RTELQQRRADSSKRG
+918 
-933 ARAAL
+933 ARK

>member
-26 LAPSLWAVFVLLLA
+26 LAPSLWAAVVLLLA
-40 AIAFR
+40 AIAVR
-45 ALRLSQ
+45 ALRLPQ

-88 SDLRWQDIVVEGRV
+88 TDLRWQDIVVEGRV

-192 SGEENRLLEAG
+192 SGAENRLLEAG

-213 IAAAIPG
+213 IAAAIPD

-283 FFVVKGQTVACLV
+283 FFVVKGQTVACLI
-296 ALAAAGCYAALAGF
+296 ALAAAGGYAALAGF

-366 AGIVLI
+366 AGVILI
-372 LFRQGFDLRYAADA
+372 LFRQGFDLRFAAPA
-386 PAASAPEPPV
+386 PAASAPERPV

-411 PDKSMN
+411 VDESMN
-417 GKLRYAANIT
+417 GKLRYAADIT

-453 LLISLLTAAAAAA
+453 LLISLLTAAAAAS

-474 SLLLRVNIGRYFL
+474 SLLLRVNIRRYFL
-487 FQILISAGAI
+487 FQIFLSAGAI

-518 IPAVGLTLPFVLAD
+518 VPAVGLALPFVLAD

-590 GRLRWFGALPL
+590 GRLRWFGVLPL
-601 CALAFT
+601 CALAFA
-607 PPIAIPQGDAA
+607 PPIAIPPGDAE
-618 VATLDVGQGS
+618 VITLDVGQGS

-645 RRGKIGFRRLGCLAV
+645 RRGRLDSGASVVLPFLRGRGWQQIDALVVSHDDGDHSGGAESILRASPDAIFYSSLPPAKARNLSAKAARCESGIGWRWDGIDFLFLHPSAADYRAEREDNDMSCALLIRTRDSAALLTGDLSGEFEEELLARHPAV
-660 FARARLAANR
+660 FADI
-670 RARRKPRRQRPQR
+670 RARRTILLASHHGSKNSSRPKFARAVAPQTAIFSAGLCNTHGHPHPAVTDLFGREIGAKIARTDRDGAVFLHLGAPQKIETQRPR
-683 RRGIDFARVS
+683 
-693 RCDFLFVAAARESAQ
+693 
-708 SFGESR
+708 
-714 ALRIGNRLALGRNR
+714 
-728 FFVFASERGG
+728 
-738 LSGGA
+738 
-743 RRQRYELRAFDSDA
+743 
-757 RFGGA
+757 
-762 FDRRFV
+762 DRRYWH
-768 GRIRGRIARPPSRRF
+768 IDLD
-783 RRHSRAADDFAGKSS
+783 RACG
-798 RQQKLLAPK
+798 
-807 IRARGRAANRDFQ
+807 
-820 RRIVQHARPSAS
+820 
-832 RRDGFIRARDR
+832 
-843 GENRAHRPRRRGIF
+843 
-857 ASWRAA
+857 AA
-863 KNPNAKTARPP
+863 KNKAATAR
-874 LLAHRPRSRL
+874 
-884 RRGEKQSGDGAEMKS
+884 K
-899 GAVGEIRTPD
+899 
-909 LLITNQLLY
+909 
-918 RTELQQRRADSSKRG
+918 
-933 ARAAL
+933 

>member
-40 AIAFR
+40 AIAVR

-51 GKIATIGAFGLG
+51 GGISTIGVFALG
-63 FLLCFAVGLSWANW
+63 FLLCFVVGFSWANW

-88 SDLRWQDIVVEGRV
+88 TDLRWQDIVVEGRV
-102 DGLATIDR
+102 DGLASIDR

-148 EIRDGARL
+148 DIRDGARL

-296 ALAAAGCYAALAGF
+296 ALAAAGGYAALAGF

-348 AFDPWAVLAP
+348 AFDPWAVLSP

-366 AGIVLI
+366 AGVIVI
-372 LFRQGFDLRYAADA
+372 LFRQGFDTRRAMIDLTAVA
-386 PAASAPEPPV
+386 PSPPAV
-396 IYKRLSEKDEAFVIV
+396 YEKLPDDDVEAFTIV
-411 PDKSMN
+411 YDESIG
-417 GKLRYAANIT
+417 GKLGYAVAT
-427 RFHLLTFAQ
+427 AHFHLHTFAL
-436 EWEQW
+436 EWG
-441 VRRALL
+441 RRIWPALL
-447 FLAAAG
+447 FLVVAG
-453 LLISLLTAAAAAA
+453 LLISILTAAAAAS
-466 FIFSFLTA
+466 FIFTFLTA
-474 SLLLRVNIGRYFL
+474 SLLLRGNLGRYFL
-487 FQILISAGAI
+487 FQVFLAAGAI

-518 IPAVGLTLPFVLAD
+518 VPAVGLALPFVLAD

-544 AIPLAGFEWATEEL
+544 AIPLAGFEWAIEKL
-558 SSPAWAAKFA
+558 SSPVWAAKFA

-601 CALAFT
+601 CALAFV
-607 PPIAIPQGDAA
+607 PPIAIAPGDAT

-645 RRGKIGFRRLGCLAV
+645 RRGRFDSGASVVLPFLRGRGWQQIDALVVSHDDGDHSGGAESILRASPDADFYSSLPTAKARNLSAKAARCESGIGWRWDGVDFLFLHPSAADYRARREDNDMSCALLIRTRDSAVLLTGDLSGEFEEELLARHPAV
-660 FARARLAANR
+660 FADI
-670 RARRKPRRQRPQR
+670 RARRTILLASHHGSKNSSRPKFARAVAPQTAIFSAGLCNTHGHPHPAVTDLFGREIGAKIARTDRDGAVILRLGAPQKIETQRPR
-683 RRGIDFARVS
+683 
-693 RCDFLFVAAARESAQ
+693 
-708 SFGESR
+708 
-714 ALRIGNRLALGRNR
+714 
-728 FFVFASERGG
+728 
-738 LSGGA
+738 
-743 RRQRYELRAFDSDA
+743 
-757 RFGGA
+757 
-762 FDRRFV
+762 DRRYWH
-768 GRIRGRIARPPSRRF
+768 IDLD
-783 RRHSRAADDFAGKSS
+783 RACG
-798 RQQKLLAPK
+798 
-807 IRARGRAANRDFQ
+807 
-820 RRIVQHARPSAS
+820 
-832 RRDGFIRARDR
+832 
-843 GENRAHRPRRRGIF
+843 
-857 ASWRAA
+857 AA
-863 KNPNAKTARPP
+863 KIKKETAR
-874 LLAHRPRSRL
+874 
-884 RRGEKQSGDGAEMKS
+884 K
-899 GAVGEIRTPD
+899 
-909 LLITNQLLY
+909 
-918 RTELQQRRADSSKRG
+918 
-933 ARAAL
+933 

>member
-26 LAPSLWAVFVLLLA
+26 LAPSLWAVFVLIA
-40 AIAFR
+40 VAIAVR
-45 ALRLSQ
+45 ALRLSRE
-51 GKIATIGAFGLG
+51 KIAAIGAFGLAV
-63 FLLCFAVGLSWANW
+63 LLCFAVGFSWANW

-88 SDLRWQDIVVEGRV
+88 TDLRWHDIVVEGRV

-192 SGEENRLLEAG
+192 SGEENRLLAAG

-263 FVFGVAFLLCR
+263 FVFGIAFLLCR

-283 FFVVKGQTVACLV
+283 FFVVKGQTVACLI
-296 ALAAAGCYAALAGF
+296 ALAAAGGYALLAGF

-366 AGIVLI
+366 AGVILI
-372 LFRQGFDLRYAADA
+372 LFRQGFDPRRPMFD
-386 PAASAPEPPV
+386 PINIVPEPPV
-396 IYKRLSEKDEAFVIV
+396 VYQQLPDEDVDAFTIV
-411 PDKSMN
+411 HDKSIG
-417 GKLRYAANIT
+417 GKLRYAAAT
-427 RFHLLTFAQ
+427 AHFHLRAFTQ
-436 EWEQW
+436 KWEQW
-441 VRRALL
+441 KRQIWFALL
-447 FLAAAG
+447 FLSAAG
-453 LLISLLTAAAAAA
+453 LLISILAEAAAAS
-466 FIFSFLTA
+466 FILAFLTA
-474 SLLLRVNIGRYFL
+474 MLLFRGKIKRYFL
-487 FQILISAGAI
+487 FQVLLSAGAI

-518 IPAVGLTLPFVLAD
+518 VPAVGLALPFVLVD

-544 AIPLAGFEWATEEL
+544 AIPLAGFEWAIEKL
-558 SSPAWAAKFA
+558 SSPVWAAKFA

-601 CALAFT
+601 CALAFA
-607 PPIAIPQGDAA
+607 PPIAIAPGDAV

-645 RRGKIGFRRLGCLAV
+645 RRGRFDTGASVVLPFLRGRGWQQIDALVVSHDDGDHSGGAESILRASPDADFYSSLPPAKARNLSAKAARCESGIGWRWDGIDFLFLHPSAADYRAEREDNDMSCALLIRTRDSAALLTGDLSGEFEEELLARHPAV
-660 FARARLAANR
+660 FADI
-670 RARRKPRRQRPQR
+670 RARRTILLASHHGSKNSSRPKFARAVAPQTAIFSAGLCNTHGHPHPAVTDLFAREIGAKIARTDRDGAVILRLGAPQKIQTQRPR
-683 RRGIDFARVS
+683 
-693 RCDFLFVAAARESAQ
+693 
-708 SFGESR
+708 
-714 ALRIGNRLALGRNR
+714 
-728 FFVFASERGG
+728 
-738 LSGGA
+738 
-743 RRQRYELRAFDSDA
+743 
-757 RFGGA
+757 
-762 FDRRFV
+762 DRRYWH
-768 GRIRGRIARPPSRRF
+768 IDLD
-783 RRHSRAADDFAGKSS
+783 RACG
-798 RQQKLLAPK
+798 
-807 IRARGRAANRDFQ
+807 
-820 RRIVQHARPSAS
+820 
-832 RRDGFIRARDR
+832 
-843 GENRAHRPRRRGIF
+843 
-857 ASWRAA
+857 AA
-863 KNPNAKTARPP
+863 KNKEETAR
-874 LLAHRPRSRL
+874 
-884 RRGEKQSGDGAEMKS
+884 K
-899 GAVGEIRTPD
+899 
-909 LLITNQLLY
+909 
-918 RTELQQRRADSSKRG
+918 
-933 ARAAL
+933 

>member
-1 MAALWRA
+1 MA
-8 AAFVAGVCLLQ
+8 
-19 NQAALPP
+19 
-26 LAPSLWAVFVLLLA
+26 S
-40 AIAFR
+40 
-45 ALRLSQ
+45 
-51 GKIATIGAFGLG
+51 
-63 FLLCFAVGLSWANW
+63 
-77 RAHDRLRPLLP
+77 
-88 SDLRWQDIVVEGRV
+88 
-102 DGLATIDR
+102 IDR

-192 SGEENRLLEAG
+192 SGEENRLLAAG

-296 ALAAAGCYAALAGF
+296 ALAAAGGYAALAGF

-348 AFDPWAVLAP
+348 AFDPWAVLSP

-366 AGIVLI
+366 AGVILI
-372 LFRQGFDLRYAADA
+372 LIRQGFEARSTIF
-386 PAASAPEPPV
+386 PAASEPPLPPSPPPPPPPV
-396 IYKRLSEKDEAFVIV
+396 VYKRLPDEGVEVFLIV
-411 PDKSMN
+411 DGESIG
-417 GKLRYAANIT
+417 GKLRYAAAVALF
-427 RFHLLTFAQ
+427 RL
-436 EWEQW
+436 
-441 VRRALL
+441 RALEWDRQIWPTL
-447 FLAAAG
+447 LSLATAG
-453 LLISLLTAAAAAA
+453 LLISILTTAAAAA
-466 FIFSFLTA
+466 FIFSFLIA
-474 SLLLRVNIGRYFL
+474 SLLLRGNIKRYFL
-487 FQILISAGAI
+487 FQVLLAAGAI

-518 IPAVGLTLPFVLAD
+518 IPAVGLALPFVLAD

-544 AIPLAGFEWATEEL
+544 AIPLAGFEWAIEKL
-558 SSPAWAAKFA
+558 SSPVWAAKFA

-601 CALAFT
+601 CALAFA
-607 PPIAIPQGDAA
+607 PPIAIPPGDAE
-618 VATLDVGQGS
+618 VITLDVGQGS

-645 RRGKIGFRRLGCLAV
+645 RRGKFDSGAEVVLPFLRGRGWQRIDALVVSHDDGDHSGGAESILRASPDADFYSSLPTAKARNLSAKAARCESGIGWRWDGIDFLFLHPSAADYRAEREDNDMSCALLIRTRDSAALLTGDLSGEFEEELLARHPAV
-660 FARARLAANR
+660 FADI
-670 RARRKPRRQRPQR
+670 RARRTILLASHHGSKNSSRPKFARAVAPQTAIFSAGLCNTHGHPHPAVTDLFGREIGAKIARTDRDGAVFLRLGAPQKIQTQRPR
-683 RRGIDFARVS
+683 
-693 RCDFLFVAAARESAQ
+693 
-708 SFGESR
+708 
-714 ALRIGNRLALGRNR
+714 
-728 FFVFASERGG
+728 
-738 LSGGA
+738 
-743 RRQRYELRAFDSDA
+743 
-757 RFGGA
+757 
-762 FDRRFV
+762 DRRYWH
-768 GRIRGRIARPPSRRF
+768 IDLD
-783 RRHSRAADDFAGKSS
+783 RACG
-798 RQQKLLAPK
+798 
-807 IRARGRAANRDFQ
+807 
-820 RRIVQHARPSAS
+820 
-832 RRDGFIRARDR
+832 
-843 GENRAHRPRRRGIF
+843 
-857 ASWRAA
+857 AA
-863 KNPNAKTARPP
+863 KNKKETAR
-874 LLAHRPRSRL
+874 
-884 RRGEKQSGDGAEMKS
+884 K
-899 GAVGEIRTPD
+899 
-909 LLITNQLLY
+909 
-918 RTELQQRRADSSKRG
+918 
-933 ARAAL
+933 

>member
-51 GKIATIGAFGLG
+51 GKIATIGAFGLA
-63 FLLCFAVGLSWANW
+63 FALCFVVGLSWANW

-88 SDLRWQDIVVEGRV
+88 TDLRWQDIVVEGRV

-192 SGEENRLLEAG
+192 SGEENRLLAAG
-203 GGLRESLRAR
+203 GGLRESLRTR

-283 FFVVKGQTVACLV
+283 FFVVKGQTVACLI
-296 ALAAAGCYAALAGF
+296 ALAAAGGYAALAGF

-372 LFRQGFDLRYAADA
+372 LFRQGFDLRFAADA

-453 LLISLLTAAAAAA
+453 LLISLLTAAAATA
-466 FIFSFLTA
+466 FIFAFLTA

-558 SSPAWAAKFA
+558 SSPAWATKFA

-645 RRGKIGFRRLGCLAV
+645 RRGKFDSGASVVLPFLRGRGWQRIDTLVVSHDDGDHSGGAESILRASPDAIFYSSLPTAKARGLSRRAARCESGIGWRWDGIDFLFLHPSAADYRAEREDNDMSCALLIRTRDSAALLTGDLSGEFEEELLARHPAV
-660 FARARLAANR
+660 FADI
-670 RARRKPRRQRPQR
+670 RARRTILLASHHGSKNSSRPEFARAVAPQTAIFSAGLCNTHGHPHPAVTDLFAREIGAKIARTDRDGAVFLRLGAPQKIQTQRPR
-683 RRGIDFARVS
+683 
-693 RCDFLFVAAARESAQ
+693 
-708 SFGESR
+708 
-714 ALRIGNRLALGRNR
+714 
-728 FFVFASERGG
+728 
-738 LSGGA
+738 
-743 RRQRYELRAFDSDA
+743 
-757 RFGGA
+757 
-762 FDRRFV
+762 DRRYWH
-768 GRIRGRIARPPSRRF
+768 IPAD
-783 RRHSRAADDFAGKSS
+783 RACG
-798 RQQKLLAPK
+798 
-807 IRARGRAANRDFQ
+807 
-820 RRIVQHARPSAS
+820 
-832 RRDGFIRARDR
+832 
-843 GENRAHRPRRRGIF
+843 
-857 ASWRAA
+857 AA
-863 KNPNAKTARPP
+863 KNKEETAR
-874 LLAHRPRSRL
+874 
-884 RRGEKQSGDGAEMKS
+884 K
-899 GAVGEIRTPD
+899 
-909 LLITNQLLY
+909 
-918 RTELQQRRADSSKRG
+918 
-933 ARAAL
+933 